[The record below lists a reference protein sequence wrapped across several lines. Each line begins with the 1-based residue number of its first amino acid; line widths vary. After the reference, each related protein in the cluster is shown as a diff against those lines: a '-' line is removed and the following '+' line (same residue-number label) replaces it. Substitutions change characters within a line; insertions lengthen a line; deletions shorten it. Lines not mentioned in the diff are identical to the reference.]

1 MSFKKDIEM
10 MKKNQSEMN
19 NIITDTKNTLER
31 INIRLDETEDQTRDL
46 KDKTA

>member
-1 MSFKKDIEM
+1 MIKKS
-10 MKKNQSEMN
+10 QSEMN

-31 INIRLDETEDQTRDL
+31 INIKVDETEDQIRDL